1 MCQSGTSPLVGLS
14 MNTNGL
20 RCLLLVVLIFLV
32 CLVVACSTDRLAT
45 KENKPKGP
53 LTAEERSRQEEETRV
68 LESSWY
74 EGGDYHRGRDDSGA
88 VDVGEWMRTRKEMK
102 AEQEETEKRLAK
114 LEKKAGKQQAA
125 EAQVQGVGSE
135 STAAVAAPVV
145 AANKGAKSQQPLRFK
160 VALVLMPETYGSGTE
175 LKMAL
180 VDGVSKQFAG
190 HPWFLL
196 VEPEEAEEILAHQGL
211 AVSQK
216 NKADI
221 ARTLG
226 VYPAARLVLFLD
238 KVTPDR
244 KGNEMQG
251 RLDYTLVDGFSGRTI
266 SRDQRIVSAAQ
277 GAAEKGELLRA
288 LLAQAVVD
296 LEKRAAKYGW
306 STRVAMV
313 EGKNIYLSAGMASGL
328 NQGDMFAI
336 YGPGKEIIHPIA
348 KVSMG
353 FQRGPYKGMV
363 KVVNLFGR
371 DASEATVVAGPGTIE
386 VNDIVILPAEQ
397 K

>member
-1 MCQSGTSPLVGLS
+1 MEARRLRYFLLGL
-14 MNTNGL
+14 L
-20 RCLLLVVLIFLV
+20 ILIACLIA
-32 CLVVACSTDRLAT
+32 ACTTDQLAT
-45 KENKPKGP
+45 REKKPKGP
-53 LTAEERSRQEEETRV
+53 MTAEERSRREKEARV

-74 EGGDYHRGRDDSGA
+74 EGAAYHRGRDDSGA
-88 VDVGEWMRTRKEMK
+88 VDVGEWMRNRKEMK
-102 AEQEETEKRLAK
+102 VQQEETEKRLAK
-114 LEKKAGKQQAA
+114 LEKQAGKQQAA
-125 EAQVQGVGSE
+125 EPQAQGVASQ

-160 VALVLMPETYGSGTE
+160 VAIVFMPETYGSGRE
-175 LKMAL
+175 VKAPL
-180 VDGVSKQFAG
+180 VDGVRKQFAG

-196 VEPEEAEEILAHQGL
+196 VEPEEAEEILAQQGIS
-211 AVSQK
+211 VGQE
-216 NKADI
+216 NKAKI

-238 KVTPDR
+238 KVALDR
-244 KGNEMQG
+244 KGNKVQG

-266 SRDQRIVSAAQ
+266 SRDERIISADQ
-277 GAAEKGELLRA
+277 GAAEKAELLRA

-313 EGKNIYLSAGMASGL
+313 ESKNIYLSSGKASGL
-328 NQGDMFAI
+328 KQGDIFAI

-353 FQRGPYKGMV
+353 FQRGPYKGKV
-363 KVVNLFGR
+363 KVSNLFGR

-386 VNDIVILPAEQ
+386 VNDIVTLPEE
-397 K
+397 

>member
-1 MCQSGTSPLVGLS
+1 MEARCMRYVLLGLLIVVGF
-14 MNTNGL
+14 M
-20 RCLLLVVLIFLV
+20 
-32 CLVVACSTDRLAT
+32 VAACTTDQLAT
-45 KENKPKGP
+45 KEKKPEGP
-53 LTAEERSRQEEETRV
+53 LTAEERSRREREDRV

-74 EGGDYHRGRDDSGA
+74 ESSDYHTQKDGEGGI
-88 VDVGEWMRTRKEMK
+88 DVGEWMRNRKEMK
-102 AEQEETEKRLAK
+102 AQQEETEKRLAK
-114 LEKKAGKQQAA
+114 LEKQAGKQQAA
-125 EAQVQGVGSE
+125 EPQVQSVGSQ

-145 AANKGAKSQQPLRFK
+145 AANKGAKSQQGLRFK
-160 VALVLMPETYGSGTE
+160 VALVFMPEMYGSDTE
-175 LKMAL
+175 VKTAV
-180 VDGVSKQFAG
+180 VDGVRKQFAG
-190 HPWFLL
+190 HPWLLL
-196 VEPEEAEEILAHQGL
+196 VEPEEAEEILAQQGL
-211 AVSQK
+211 SVRQE
-216 NKADI
+216 NKTKI

-238 KVTPDR
+238 KVALDR
-244 KGNEMQG
+244 KGNKMQG
-251 RLDYTLVDGFSGRTI
+251 RLDYTVVDGFSGRTI
-266 SRDQRIVSAAQ
+266 SRDQRIVSTDQ

-313 EGKNIYLSAGMASGL
+313 ESKNIYLSAGKASGL

-363 KVVNLFGR
+363 KVSNLFGR
-371 DASEATVVAGPGTIE
+371 DASEATVVAGPGTIQ
-386 VNDIVILPAEQ
+386 VNDIVTLPEEQ
-397 K
+397 E

>member
-1 MCQSGTSPLVGLS
+1 MQARNLPYFLLGLLIVVGF
-14 MNTNGL
+14 M
-20 RCLLLVVLIFLV
+20 
-32 CLVVACSTDRLAT
+32 VAACTTDQLAT
-45 KENKPKGP
+45 KEKKPKGP
-53 LTAEERSRQEEETRV
+53 LTAEERSRREKEDRV

-74 EGGDYHRGRDDSGA
+74 ESADYHQQQDGEGGI
-88 VDVGEWMRTRKEMK
+88 DVGEWMRNRKEMK
-102 AEQEETEKRLAK
+102 AQQEETEKRLAK
-114 LEKKAGKQQAA
+114 LEKKAEKQQAP
-125 EAQVQGVGSE
+125 EPQVQGVGSQ
-135 STAAVAAPVV
+135 SAAAVAAPVV
-145 AANKGAKSQQPLRFK
+145 AANKGAKSQQDLRFK
-160 VALVLMPETYGSGTE
+160 VALIFMPETYRSGTE

-180 VDGVSKQFAG
+180 VDGVSKQLAG
-190 HPWFLL
+190 HPWLLL
-196 VEPEEAEEILAHQGL
+196 VEPEEIEEVLAQQGL
-211 AVSQK
+211 DVSQK

-226 VYPAARLVLFLD
+226 VYPAARLVLFVDQVAL
-238 KVTPDR
+238 DR
-244 KGNEMQG
+244 KGNKVQG

-266 SRDQRIVSAAQ
+266 SRDQSIVSADQ

-313 EGKNIYLSAGMASGL
+313 EGKNLYLSAGKASGL
-328 NQGDMFAI
+328 NAGDLFAI

-363 KVVNLFGR
+363 KVVNLFGG

-386 VNDIVILPAEQ
+386 VNDIVTFPEEQ
-397 K
+397 E

>member
-1 MCQSGTSPLVGLS
+1 MQARSVRSFLLGL
-14 MNTNGL
+14 L
-20 RCLLLVVLIFLV
+20 IVVVWMIA
-32 CLVVACSTDRLAT
+32 ACTTDQLAT
-45 KENKPKGP
+45 KEKKPEGP
-53 LTAEERSRQEEETRV
+53 LTAEERSRREREDRV

-74 EGGDYHRGRDDSGA
+74 ESSDYHQQQDGEGGI
-88 VDVGEWMRTRKEMK
+88 DVGEWLRDRKEMK
-102 AEQEETEKRLAK
+102 AQQEETEKRLAK
-114 LEKKAGKQQAA
+114 LEKKAGKQQAPEPQA
-125 EAQVQGVGSE
+125 QGVGSQ
-135 STAAVAAPVV
+135 STAAVVAPVA
-145 AANKGAKSQQPLRFK
+145 AANKGAKSQQGLRFK
-160 VALVLMPETYGSGTE
+160 VALIFMPETYGSGTE
-175 LKMAL
+175 LKTPL
-180 VDGVSKQFAG
+180 VDGVRKQFAG
-190 HPWFLL
+190 HPWLLL
-196 VEPEEAEEILAHQGL
+196 VEPEEIEEVLAQQGL

-226 VYPAARLVLFLD
+226 VYPAARLVLFMD
-238 KVTPDR
+238 KVALDR
-244 KGNEMQG
+244 KGNKMQG
-251 RLDYTLVDGFSGRTI
+251 RLDSTLVDGFSGRTI
-266 SRDQRIVSAAQ
+266 SRDQGIISADQ

-313 EGKNIYLSAGMASGL
+313 ESKNIYLSAGKASGL
-328 NQGDMFAI
+328 NAGDIFAI

-363 KVVNLFGR
+363 KVSNLFGR

-386 VNDIVILPAEQ
+386 VNDIVTLPEEQ
-397 K
+397 E